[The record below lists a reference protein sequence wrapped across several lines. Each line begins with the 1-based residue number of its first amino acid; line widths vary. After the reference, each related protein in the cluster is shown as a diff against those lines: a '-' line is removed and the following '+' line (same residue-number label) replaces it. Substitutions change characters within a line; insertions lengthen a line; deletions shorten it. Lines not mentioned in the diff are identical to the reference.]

1 MFFLVGVLVN
11 PPALERGNK
20 KKKRAAHP
28 DLHSARGEM
37 TVSSA
42 EV

>member
-1 MFFLVGVLVN
+1 MLVN
-11 PPALERGNK
+11 PPALERGTK
-20 KKKRAAHP
+20 QKKRAAHP
-28 DLHSARGEM
+28 NLHSARGEM